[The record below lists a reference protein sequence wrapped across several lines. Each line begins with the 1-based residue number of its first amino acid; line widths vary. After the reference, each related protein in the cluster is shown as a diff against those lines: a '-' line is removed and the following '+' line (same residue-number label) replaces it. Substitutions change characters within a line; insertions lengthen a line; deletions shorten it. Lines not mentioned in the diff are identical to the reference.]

1 MLQEPITSGTVKMQ
15 AIWYNNFIKIRN
27 KPIKKM
33 FGFELF
39 IGDLFQ
45 GKQLY
50 EWNVFKEKYK
60 LKNKDFFKWRQI
72 IDAIP
77 KKWKKLIRTDNI
89 VEKFENGWLCFILH
103 EKKKNNMDLSPD
115 LSIS

>member
-1 MLQEPITSGTVKMQ
+1 
-15 AIWYNNFIKIRN
+15 
-27 KPIKKM
+27 M
-33 FGFELF
+33 FDFELF

-77 KKWKKLIRTDNI
+77 KKWKKL
-89 VEKFENGWLCFILH
+89 C
-103 EKKKNNMDLSPD
+103 SP
-115 LSIS
+115 